1 MRASRGAFTLT
12 KRGPG
17 TLQFNETGNDIGA
30 LDFDDGIIA
39 LGTTDVF
46 DPATTWDLDAGTSL
60 NLNGNDQEIVSLAG
74 DGTVENDTGG
84 STTAVLTIAA
94 GADTFM
100 GSFTDSTGDVSATD
114 VLQIDITG
122 GSQTFSLV
130 GTGNYVGDLNVT
142 GGTLTVTTLTSFGG
156 AGDTNV
162 SGGGALELAFGAS
175 TTVSQAINIE
185 GGAGVG
191 ALVVNTND
199 VVLDGGLTLTDDA
212 SIEVQGGGI
221 LLEIQGAGITESATS
236 TLTKLGSGTLEFD
249 VVAGY
254 TGDTDVQA
262 GTLRLGTGGQIVATA
277 LNVALAGSGEFDLGG
292 NDQSVT
298 QITGDGSIT
307 STTGT
312 AELSV
317 TGTSAFDG
325 TLTDGAGTLA
335 LRAVT
340 GSDLTLNGA
349 SDYNGQTNIETGAT
363 ITITDADALGA
374 DTAGVGMD
382 DTVVASGGQLVLSF
396 AGDAG
401 EELTLEGNALAA
413 DTTATVSGDIVL
425 FGAGATIDVDG
436 GGPVNLTLSGDI
448 TGSALTKTGAD
459 ILTLSGSNTYA
470 GLTDIQD
477 GTLALGST
485 TGIMA
490 GNTVNVATAGTLD
503 LNSNDISVVV
513 MAGSDGTITNTS
525 GTAELT
531 IAGTTT
537 LDVLLTDGGGGSGGG
552 GTLDLRPTNAA
563 TTLTNNANDYNGQ
576 TNIEADTTIRMDVA
590 NALGATG
597 AAANTVVAD
606 GGTLEVAFAGTSGEA
621 LSLDGAGVGGV
632 GALKAETTAEIPGDV
647 TLAGDATINVDDVT
661 AGNIDLTLSGDVSG
675 GANGLTKIGAD
686 TLVLS
691 GNNGYTGATNIDVGV
706 LQAGSDTAIDSA
718 SDVTMMAG
726 ATFDVNDQSL
736 TIGSLDGGTGILDLG
751 LGSLTATSQIDL
763 TGMTVNI
770 AAAGNAAQTLDAGT
784 ALTTESLT
792 KGSPAR

>member
-1 MRASRGAFTLT
+1 MRASTGAFTLT

-277 LNVALAGSGEFDLGG
+277 LNVALAGAAS
-292 NDQSVT
+292 S
-298 QITGDGSIT
+298 
-307 STTGT
+307 
-312 AELSV
+312 
-317 TGTSAFDG
+317 TSAV
-325 TLTDGAGTLA
+325 TTRASPR
-335 LRAVT
+335 LRATARLRVRPVRL
-340 GSDLTLNGA
+340 SSA
-349 SDYNGQTNIETGAT
+349 SPA
-363 ITITDADALGA
+363 
-374 DTAGVGMD
+374 
-382 DTVVASGGQLVLSF
+382 
-396 AGDAG
+396 
-401 EELTLEGNALAA
+401 
-413 DTTATVSGDIVL
+413 
-425 FGAGATIDVDG
+425 
-436 GGPVNLTLSGDI
+436 P
-448 TGSALTKTGAD
+448 
-459 ILTLSGSNTYA
+459 
-470 GLTDIQD
+470 
-477 GTLALGST
+477 
-485 TGIMA
+485 
-490 GNTVNVATAGTLD
+490 
-503 LNSNDISVVV
+503 
-513 MAGSDGTITNTS
+513 
-525 GTAELT
+525 
-531 IAGTTT
+531 
-537 LDVLLTDGGGGSGGG
+537 
-552 GTLDLRPTNAA
+552 
-563 TTLTNNANDYNGQ
+563 
-576 TNIEADTTIRMDVA
+576 
-590 NALGATG
+590 
-597 AAANTVVAD
+597 
-606 GGTLEVAFAGTSGEA
+606 A
-621 LSLDGAGVGGV
+621 LS
-632 GALKAETTAEIPGDV
+632 TAPSP
-647 TLAGDATINVDDVT
+647 T
-661 AGNIDLTLSGDVSG
+661 A
-675 GANGLTKIGAD
+675 
-686 TLVLS
+686 
-691 GNNGYTGATNIDVGV
+691 
-706 LQAGSDTAIDSA
+706 
-718 SDVTMMAG
+718 
-726 ATFDVNDQSL
+726 
-736 TIGSLDGGTGILDLG
+736 
-751 LGSLTATSQIDL
+751 
-763 TGMTVNI
+763 
-770 AAAGNAAQTLDAGT
+770 
-784 ALTTESLT
+784 
-792 KGSPAR
+792 PARWRCAP